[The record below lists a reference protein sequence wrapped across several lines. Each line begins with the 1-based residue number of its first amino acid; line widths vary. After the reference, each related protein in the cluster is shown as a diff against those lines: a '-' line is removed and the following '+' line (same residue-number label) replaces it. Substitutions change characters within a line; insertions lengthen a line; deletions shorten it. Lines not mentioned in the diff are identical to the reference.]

1 MRRSRWMPTT
11 IAAVFVLG
19 MLPATVPVMPEPQPT
34 LVPVHHKPHAPV
46 TDFLATRDGGLLNEF
61 PDVSYLATWYD
72 GRDDGLNG
80 GKWTST
86 GTHPAA
92 GRTVAVDPRVVPYG
106 SWIEVV
112 IGHQVEFLRAEDTG
126 GSIVGNRIDIYD
138 PDRTACIDNGVQGV
152 MVRVLLRE

>member
-1 MRRSRWMPTT
+1 MPTT
-11 IAAVFVLG
+11 IATVFVIW
-19 MLPATVPVMPEPQPT
+19 MLLATVPVMPEPQPT

-46 TDFLATRDGGLLNEF
+46 TDFLANWDGGLLNQF
-61 PDVSYLATWYD
+61 PDVVYVATWYD

-80 GKWTST
+80 GVWTST
-86 GTHPAA
+86 MTHPKA

-126 GSIVGNRIDIYD
+126 GSIVGRRLDIYD
-138 PDRTACIDNGVQGV
+138 PVRTDCIDNGVQGV
-152 MVRVLLRE
+152 MVRVLVRG